1 MRDTAA
7 ATSAFIWTPDEPR
20 GVGSRTLDRTMDPV
34 RYDLD
39 ERGIRAAYAA
49 HAGEMFGF
57 AVRSLNDRAL
67 AEEAVQETFVRA
79 WRFHDRFDPGRG
91 SMRGWLFAILRHVVI
106 DIARAR
112 ALWPEPAS
120 DDVLVLEA
128 DARAT
133 PEDRLEQ
140 ALVAWQIEEALR
152 RIGDDH
158 RRVVIETYY
167 RRRPY
172 AEVAADLGIPEGTV
186 KSRVYY
192 ALRAL
197 RLALE
202 EMGWD
207 EPPTR

>member
-1 MRDTAA
+1 
-7 ATSAFIWTPDEPR
+7 
-20 GVGSRTLDRTMDPV
+20 MDST
-34 RYDLD
+34 RSDLD
-39 ERGIRAAYAA
+39 EQELRAAYAA

-57 AVRSLNDRAL
+57 AMRSLDDRGL

-79 WRFHDRFDPGRG
+79 WRFGDRFDPQLGT
-91 SMRGWLFAILRHVVI
+91 MRTWLFAILRHVVI

-112 ALWPEPAS
+112 AIRPEPAS
-120 DDVLVLEA
+120 DEA
-128 DARAT
+128 IERAT
-133 PEDRLEQ
+133 HGAASSEDRLEQ
-140 ALVAWQIEEALR
+140 ALLAWQIEEALR

-158 RRVVIETYY
+158 RRVVLETYY
-167 RRRPY
+167 GRRPY
-172 AEVAADLGIPEGTV
+172 SEVAVMLGIPEGTV

-207 EPPTR
+207 EPTP

>member
-1 MRDTAA
+1 MGPAR
-7 ATSAFIWTPDEPR
+7 I
-20 GVGSRTLDRTMDPV
+20 
-34 RYDLD
+34 DLD
-39 ERGIRAAYAA
+39 ESGIRAAYSA

-57 AVRSLNDRAL
+57 AVRSLNDRGL

-79 WRFHDRFDPGRG
+79 WRFGDRFDPQLGTLRA
-91 SMRGWLFAILRHVVI
+91 WLFAILRHVVI

-112 ALWPEPAS
+112 AIWPEPAPGETIQRAA
-120 DDVLVLEA
+120 DEA
-128 DARAT
+128 VT
-133 PEDRLEQ
+133 PEDRFDQ
-140 ALVAWQIEEALR
+140 ALLAWQIEEALR

-158 RRVVIETYY
+158 RRVVLETYF
-167 RRRPY
+167 RGRPY
-172 AEVAADLGIPEGTV
+172 AEVAVELGIPEGTV

-207 EPPTR
+207 DPSSG

>member
-1 MRDTAA
+1 MGTARD
-7 ATSAFIWTPDEPR
+7 E
-20 GVGSRTLDRTMDPV
+20 
-34 RYDLD
+34 LD
-39 ERGIRAAYAA
+39 ESGIRAAYSA

-57 AVRSLNDRAL
+57 AVRSLNDRGL

-79 WRFHDRFDPGRG
+79 WRFGDRFDPQLGT
-91 SMRGWLFAILRHVVI
+91 MRTWLFAILRHVVI

-112 ALWPEPAS
+112 AIVPPPAS
-120 DDVLVLEA
+120 DEVIHRVA
-128 DARAT
+128 DGAPAS
-133 PEDRLEQ
+133 EDQFEQ
-140 ALVAWQIEEALR
+140 ALLAWQIEEALR
-152 RIGDDH
+152 RIGDAH
-158 RRVVIETYY
+158 RRVVVETYF

-172 AEVAADLGIPEGTV
+172 AEVAADLGVPEGTV

-207 EPPTR
+207 DLRA

>member
-1 MRDTAA
+1 ME
-7 ATSAFIWTPDEPR
+7 SASFA
-20 GVGSRTLDRTMDPV
+20 
-34 RYDLD
+34 LD
-39 ERGIRAAYAA
+39 ERGIRAAYSA
-49 HAGEMFGF
+49 HAQEMFGF
-57 AVRSLNDRAL
+57 AVRSLNDRGL

-79 WRFHDRFDPGRG
+79 WRFGDRFDPELGTVRA
-91 SMRGWLFAILRHVVI
+91 WLFAILRHVVI
-106 DIARAR
+106 DLARAR
-112 ALWPEPAS
+112 AIWPDPAP
-120 DDVLVLEA
+120 DEA
-128 DARAT
+128 IERGAGEARIS

-158 RRVVIETYY
+158 RRVLIETYF

-172 AEVAADLGIPEGTV
+172 AEVAVELGIPEGTV

-207 EPPTR
+207 DVSP

>member
-1 MRDTAA
+1 MA
-7 ATSAFIWTPDEPR
+7 SAR
-20 GVGSRTLDRTMDPV
+20 SH
-34 RYDLD
+34 LD
-39 ERGIRAAYAA
+39 ERGIRAAYSA

-57 AVRSLNDRAL
+57 AVRSLHDRGL
-67 AEEAVQETFVRA
+67 AEEAVQEAFVRA
-79 WRFHDRFDPGRG
+79 WRFGDRFDPELGTVRA
-91 SMRGWLFAILRHVVI
+91 WLFAILRHVVI

-112 ALWPEPAS
+112 AIWPEPVSDASIERAS
-120 DDVLVLEA
+120 DDRVS
-128 DARAT
+128 

-140 ALVAWQIEEALR
+140 ALLAWQIEEALR
-152 RIGDDH
+152 RIGEDH
-158 RRVVIETYY
+158 RRVVVETYY
-167 RRRPY
+167 RGRPY

-207 EPPTR
+207 DAPAR

>member
-1 MRDTAA
+1 MA
-7 ATSAFIWTPDEPR
+7 SAHPH
-20 GVGSRTLDRTMDPV
+20 
-34 RYDLD
+34 LD
-39 ERGIRAAYAA
+39 ERGIRAAYSA

-57 AVRSLNDRAL
+57 AVRSLHDQGL
-67 AEEAVQETFVRA
+67 AEEAVQEAFVRA
-79 WRFHDRFDPGRG
+79 WRFGDRFDPQLGTVRA
-91 SMRGWLFAILRHVVI
+91 WLFAILRHVVI

-112 ALWPEPAS
+112 AVWPEPAS
-120 DDVLVLEA
+120 DATIE
-128 DARAT
+128 RASERVS
-133 PEDRLEQ
+133 PEDRLDQ
-140 ALVAWQIEEALR
+140 ALLAWQIEEALR

-158 RRVVIETYY
+158 RRVVVETYY
-167 RRRPY
+167 RGRPY

-207 EPPTR
+207 DAPAR

>member
-1 MRDTAA
+1 MA
-7 ATSAFIWTPDEPR
+7 SARF
-20 GVGSRTLDRTMDPV
+20 
-34 RYDLD
+34 DLD
-39 ERGIRAAYAA
+39 ENGIRAAYSA
-49 HAGEMFGF
+49 HAREMFGF
-57 AVRSLNDRAL
+57 AVRSLNDHGL

-79 WRFHDRFDPGRG
+79 WRFGDRFDPQLGTVRA
-91 SMRGWLFAILRHVVI
+91 WLFAILRHVVI

-112 ALWPEPAS
+112 AIWPEPAS
-120 DDVLVLEA
+120 DDAIERAA
-128 DARAT
+128 DDGVAS

-140 ALVAWQIEEALR
+140 ALLAWQIEEALR
-152 RIGDDH
+152 RIGEDH
-158 RRVVIETYY
+158 RRVVLETFY

-172 AEVAADLGIPEGTV
+172 AEVADELGIPEGTV

-207 EPPTR
+207 DSSAG